1 VPGLDIGV
9 QQNQVMMRVEYRDVP
24 ARGLVTTEV
33 HSGDFEAGE
42 RGVQVGA
49 LMIPWAR
56 VHEYDWL
63 VRQETAEAGDPTRVA
78 ARLRVRVVV
87 DDGTPEGIVHEVP
100 ADRFESGMYAATLLI
115 DRHVE
120 PEAGVMVIQKL
131 SIPWHRVVSVER
143 FTARPDLEPEVAVVA
158 GSPDAPVRPDV
169 D

>member
-1 VPGLDIGV
+1 MPGLDIGV
-9 QQNQVMMRVEYRDVP
+9 QQSQVMMRVEYRDVP
-24 ARGLVTTEV
+24 SKGLVTTEV

-42 RGVQVGA
+42 RGVQVGS
-49 LMIPWAR
+49 LMIPWQR
-56 VHEYDWL
+56 VHEYDWM
-63 VRQETAEAGDPTRVA
+63 VRQEAAEGADPTRA
-78 ARLRVRVVV
+78 AAKLRVRVVL

-143 FTARPDLEPEVAVVA
+143 FTARPDLDPEVTVVD
-158 GSPDAPVRPDV
+158 SPFAPSRPDV

>member
-9 QQNQVMMRVEYRDVP
+9 QQSQVMMRVEYRDVP
-24 ARGLVTTEV
+24 SKGLVTTEV

-42 RGVQVGA
+42 RGVQVGS
-49 LMIPWAR
+49 LMIPWQR
-56 VHEYDWL
+56 VHEYDWM
-63 VRQETAEAGDPTRVA
+63 VRQEAAEGADPTRA
-78 ARLRVRVVV
+78 AAKLRVRVVL

-143 FTARPDLEPEVAVVA
+143 FTARPDLDPEVTVVD
-158 GSPDAPVRPDV
+158 SPFAPSRPDV

>member
-1 VPGLDIGV
+1 L
-9 QQNQVMMRVEYRDVP
+9 
-24 ARGLVTTEV
+24 
-33 HSGDFEAGE
+33 
-42 RGVQVGA
+42 
-49 LMIPWAR
+49 
-56 VHEYDWL
+56 
-63 VRQETAEAGDPTRVA
+63 
-78 ARLRVRVVV
+78 

-143 FTARPDLEPEVAVVA
+143 FTTRPDLEPEVAVA
-158 GSPDAPVRPDV
+158 DSSDAPSRPDV

>member
-1 VPGLDIGV
+1 MPGLDIGV
-9 QQNQVMMRVEYRDVP
+9 QHNQVMMRVEYRDVP
-24 ARGLVTTEV
+24 SKGLVTTEV

-42 RGVQVGA
+42 RGVQAGS
-49 LMIPWAR
+49 LIIPWQR
-56 VHEYDWL
+56 GHEYDWI
-63 VRQETAEAGDPTRVA
+63 VRQEAAEGPDPTRAA
-78 ARLRVRVVV
+78 ARLRVRVVL

-143 FTARPDLEPEVAVVA
+143 FTARPDLEPEVAVA
-158 GSPDAPVRPDV
+158 GSPDAPSRPDV

>member
-24 ARGLVTTEV
+24 SKGLVTTEV
-33 HSGDFEAGE
+33 HSGEFEAGE
-42 RGVQVGA
+42 RGVQVGS
-49 LMIPWAR
+49 LMIPWQR
-56 VHEYDWL
+56 VHEYDWI
-63 VRQETAEAGDPTRVA
+63 VRQEAAEGGDPTRA
-78 ARLRVRVVV
+78 AAKLRVRVVL
-87 DDGTPEGIVHEVP
+87 DDGTPEGTVHEMP
-100 ADRFESGMYAATLLI
+100 AERFESGMYAATLLI

-143 FTARPDLEPEVAVVA
+143 FTGRPDLEPEVAVA

>member
-1 VPGLDIGV
+1 MPGLDIGV

-33 HSGDFEAGE
+33 HFGDFEAGE
-42 RGVQVGA
+42 RGVQVGG

-56 VHEYDWL
+56 VHEYDWI
-63 VRQETAEAGDPTRVA
+63 VRQETAEAGDPTRAA

-143 FTARPDLEPEVAVVA
+143 FTARPDLEPEVTVVA
-158 GSPDAPVRPDV
+158 GSSDAPVRPDV
-169 D
+169 G

>member
-63 VRQETAEAGDPTRVA
+63 VRQETAEAGDPTRAA

-87 DDGTPEGIVHEVP
+87 DDGTPEGIAHEVP

>member
-24 ARGLVTTEV
+24 SKGLVTTEV

-42 RGVQVGA
+42 RGVQVGS
-49 LMIPWAR
+49 LMIPWQR
-56 VHEYDWL
+56 VHEYDWI
-63 VRQETAEAGDPTRVA
+63 VRQEAAEGADPTRAA
-78 ARLRVRVVV
+78 ARLRVRVVL
-87 DDGTPEGIVHEVP
+87 DDGSPDGIVHEVP

-143 FTARPDLEPEVAVVA
+143 FTGRPDLEPEVAVVE
-158 GSPDAPVRPDV
+158 SPGAPSRPDV
-169 D
+169 G

>member
-1 VPGLDIGV
+1 MPGLDIGV
-9 QQNQVMMRVEYRDVP
+9 QQKQVMMRVEYRDVP
-24 ARGLVTTEV
+24 SKGLVTTEV

-42 RGVQVGA
+42 RGVQAGS
-49 LMIPWAR
+49 LMIPWQR
-56 VHEYDWL
+56 VHEYDWI
-63 VRQETAEAGDPTRVA
+63 VRQEAAEGADPTRA
-78 ARLRVRVVV
+78 AAKLRVRVVL

-143 FTARPDLEPEVAVVA
+143 FTARPDIEAEVAVA